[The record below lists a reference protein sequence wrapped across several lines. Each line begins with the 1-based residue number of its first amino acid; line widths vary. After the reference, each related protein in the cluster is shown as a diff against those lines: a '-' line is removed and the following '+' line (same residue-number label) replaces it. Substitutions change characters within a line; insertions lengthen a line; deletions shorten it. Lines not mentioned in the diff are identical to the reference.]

1 MKKKLWI
8 AVYVAG
14 WVLFI
19 VFILW
24 SFGWKALERKA
35 RRDYLRGVNDAV
47 SQVINQAKQ
56 GKVIINMGNEQLVLI
71 PVNPTPPGADPN
83 GGT

>member
-1 MKKKLWI
+1 MKKKTVLILAVALAISVGLNLW
-8 AVYVAG
+8 
-14 WVLFI
+14 F
-19 VFILW
+19 
-24 SFGWKALERKA
+24 FGWKALERKA
-35 RRDYLRGVNDAV
+35 QRDYLRGVNDAV

-56 GKVIINMGNEQLVLI
+56 GKVVINMGNEQLVLI